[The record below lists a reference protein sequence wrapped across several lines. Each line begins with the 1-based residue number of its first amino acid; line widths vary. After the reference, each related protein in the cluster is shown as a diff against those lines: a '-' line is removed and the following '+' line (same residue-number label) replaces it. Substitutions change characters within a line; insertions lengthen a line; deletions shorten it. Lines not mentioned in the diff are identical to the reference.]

1 MIKDIIEFRIAW
13 KHLSNNPVLFIDM
26 ERHLFLHDYQR
37 STARY
42 KIQKLWKKL
51 THYKGRYLC

>member
-1 MIKDIIEFRIAW
+1 MIRDIIEFRIAW

-26 ERHLFLHDYQR
+26 KRLAFLHDYQR

-51 THYKGRYLC
+51 TCYKGRYQW